1 MNRNYTLFECSHD
14 YTGSGLMNH
23 DTFYS
28 KDFEQEYH
36 RIKTSYSSELL
47 SAGRVYYF
55 VTPIR

>member
-28 KDFEQEYH
+28 KDFEQEYK
-36 RIKTSYSSELL
+36 REKNSYSSELL
-47 SAGRVYYF
+47 SAGKGLLFCHPY
-55 VTPIR
+55 